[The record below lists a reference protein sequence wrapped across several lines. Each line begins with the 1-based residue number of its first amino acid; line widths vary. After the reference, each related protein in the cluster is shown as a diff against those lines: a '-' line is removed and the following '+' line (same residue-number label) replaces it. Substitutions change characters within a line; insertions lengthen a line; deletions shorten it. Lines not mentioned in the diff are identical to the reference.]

1 MATICKFEECR
12 YINFVLEL
20 NSLTFASKLVEEIFT
35 HHLIMVSNK
44 PFLFIKF
51 GSVSFEVFIL
61 EIIVELA
68 NFFRKIIYV
77 ANEELMQIQLIYFPG

>member
-1 MATICKFEECR
+1 
-12 YINFVLEL
+12 
-20 NSLTFASKLVEEIFT
+20 
-35 HHLIMVSNK
+35 MVSNK

-51 GSVSFEVFIL
+51 GSISFEVFIL